1 MGKRILGDSLNGLR
15 IVLFWILMG
24 FVAIGVS
31 SAYREMHVDV
41 TVADGIVG
49 ESIVA
54 GRYSTEYSCIVNGSE
69 VKLYDTASHAPGD
82 RVLVVVRDGYP
93 YAIVSSD
100 KVDSYTSM
108 PSRIMTASKRSPS
121 CLPGTTS
128 SSGIS
133 EGAGDSAGAEG
144 GTVSVLTTDS
154 LGCGAASRLPQ
165 PPSVASRTKASTEE
179 NTITSLFIP
188 FFNST
193 IPFLFAC
200 RVPILLAGATANL
213 RFRLR
218 TRSLPNGSASWQA
231 LCSINSS
238 ILTGGLY

>member
-1 MGKRILGDSLNGLR
+1 MGKRILGDLLNGLR

-82 RVLVVVRDGYP
+82 KVLVVVRDGYP

-108 PSRIMTASKRSPS
+108 PSRIMRAINYDLKGDYKFVLIPYILLLLVTLRSRREFRK
-121 CLPGTTS
+121 TH
-128 SSGIS
+128 
-133 EGAGDSAGAEG
+133 
-144 GTVSVLTTDS
+144 
-154 LGCGAASRLPQ
+154 
-165 PPSVASRTKASTEE
+165 
-179 NTITSLFIP
+179 
-188 FFNST
+188 
-193 IPFLFAC
+193 
-200 RVPILLAGATANL
+200 PILIVVTHIFGLIFAWFFYITAFWIYVTVPVVYGVIFSVVWIV
-213 RFRLR
+213 R
-218 TRSLPNGSASWQA
+218 
-231 LCSINSS
+231 
-238 ILTGGLY
+238 ILIRAKKS